1 MSQDWKK
8 LCSSSQLAAASMIM
22 GILNE
27 NGIAAKT
34 LNKQDSAFV
43 FMGKVEVHVPIAQFE
58 QALQLIKELSLDQVE
73 L

>member
-1 MSQDWKK
+1 MQDWKK
-8 LCSSSQLAAASMIM
+8 VYSSTQLAAASMVM

-43 FMGKVEVHVPIAQFE
+43 FLGKVEVHVP
-58 QALQLIKELSLDQVE
+58 ALEYDKALPLIQTIHMDDPTMS
-73 L
+73 